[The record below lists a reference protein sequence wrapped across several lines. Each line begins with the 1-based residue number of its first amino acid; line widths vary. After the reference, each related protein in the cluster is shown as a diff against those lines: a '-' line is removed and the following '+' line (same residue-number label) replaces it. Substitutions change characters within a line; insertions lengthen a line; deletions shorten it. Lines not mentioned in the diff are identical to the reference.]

1 MKSLNFVLSSC
12 ALLCLFISSCKTGP
26 VNLFKTASPY
36 ELYQRKLST
45 AGLDKTA
52 MGKAW
57 INAGQESIA
66 KALRVKLPYKEQ
78 GYFPAERVAATAF
91 RFDVV
96 RGQRLNIRLEKRPA
110 TDFMVYMDLWAFRE
124 GNTPKVV
131 ASADTLNASITVD
144 VDENAEYLL
153 RLQPELLKSGSYTL
167 EILTGPSLAFPVKG
181 DGRKRIE
188 SLFGV
193 GRDANT
199 RRHEGID
206 IFGAKHT
213 PVLASADGV
222 VTRVGENNLG
232 GLVVMMRPN
241 DKNFTLYYAHLD
253 KQLAIEGQEVKI
265 GDTLGLMGNTGNA
278 RTTPPHL
285 HFGIYTG
292 SGAIDP
298 LPFVNPEVRE
308 PKAVTAATAN
318 LNATLRSSSRTELRE
333 SPDAKSLS
341 IKNLEPSTIVLV
353 EAATDSWYKAKLP
366 DGSIGYVASKSLSPV
381 KSGLRSLKL
390 NPQQL
395 ALYEQPTAAAPVKK
409 TLDSGATVNL
419 IGRFEDFLLVRDA
432 EAETGWVPAALTVK

>member
-1 MKSLNFVLSSC
+1 MKRINLSLNCCLLLITILS
-12 ALLCLFISSCKTGP
+12 ACKTGP

-36 ELYQRKLST
+36 ELYQRKLSN

-57 INAGQESIA
+57 ITAGQNSIL
-66 KALRVKLPYKEQ
+66 KPLRIQVPYKEQ

-96 RGQRLNIRLEKRPA
+96 RGQQLNIRLAKTPA
-110 TDFMVYMDLWAFRE
+110 EDFMVYMDLWALRE
-124 GNTPKVV
+124 GSSPKAI

-167 EILTGPSLAFPVKG
+167 EIVGGPSLSFPVKTS
-181 DGRKRIE
+181 GRKRIE

-206 IFGAKHT
+206 IFGPKHT
-213 PVLASADGV
+213 PVVASADGV

-241 DKNFTLYYAHLD
+241 GKNYTLYYAHLD
-253 KQLAIEGQEVKI
+253 KQLAVEGQQVKT

-292 SGAIDP
+292 GGAIDP
-298 LPFVNPEVRE
+298 MPFVNPEVRA
-308 PKAVTAATAN
+308 PRAVTAATAN
-318 LNATLRSSSRTELRE
+318 INATLRSSSKTSLRE
-333 SPDAKSLS
+333 SPDSKALTLKS
-341 IKNLEPSTIVLV
+341 IEPSTIMLI
-353 EAATDSWYKAKLP
+353 EAATDSWYRAKLP
-366 DGSIGYVASKSLSPV
+366 DGTSGYLPGKGLSSVTTGIRSIK
-381 KSGLRSLKL
+381 LK
-390 NPQQL
+390 PAQL
-395 ALYEQPTAAAPVKK
+395 ALYDQPITAAPIKK
-409 TLDSGATVNL
+409 TLDSGSTVNL
-419 IGRFEDFLLVRDA
+419 LGKFEDFLLVKDRD
-432 EAETGWVPAALTVK
+432 AETGWVRAEL